1 MEYSVNK
8 AFNASAEIANSIHC
22 ELETVYLL
30 STLTNRAMGMVAQ
43 SGCTMHRA
51 QTRTF
56 ASLRLSPTRQR
67 AP

>member
-1 MEYSVNK
+1 MEYSANK
-8 AFNASAEIANSIHC
+8 VFNASAEIADSMHC
-22 ELETVYLL
+22 ELDSVCLP